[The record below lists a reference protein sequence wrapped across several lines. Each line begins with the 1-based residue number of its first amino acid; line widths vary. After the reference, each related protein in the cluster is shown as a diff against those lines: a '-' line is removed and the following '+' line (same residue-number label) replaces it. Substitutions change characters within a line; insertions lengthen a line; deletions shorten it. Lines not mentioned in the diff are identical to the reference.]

1 MKTNL
6 IIDGNYLLNRLTF
19 TLHKNNLLYGALSK
33 SLENSINNYKR
44 WYPFT
49 NIYLVSDSKER
60 SWRKN
65 IYSDYKATR
74 KKDSDID
81 WNFVFETYKNFKN
94 SLTSVKV
101 LEAPTI
107 EGDDWISY
115 VVNKSNLDSMSTIIV
130 SNDYDIKQL
139 IRFEIEP
146 LVINIMANE
155 IYNKQ
160 KIFLPENYQLFL
172 YELKKLP
179 NNDIFDLNDNKEFI
193 SFLEGF
199 VQKYDV
205 NIVNWSESL
214 FIKLVSGDKGDNIE
228 SAWSQVKNGKKRGIG
243 ERGAKT
249 IYDDYLK
256 EFGSIDWEDSDLYE
270 NIADLICEKKKLSK
284 YQIQRISSKINYNS
298 KIINLNLSNIPKEIV
313 CMMEKI
319 YEESRR
325 SFISSI

>member
-19 TLHKNNLLYGALSK
+19 TLHKNNLLYGALYK
-33 SLENSINNYKR
+33 SLENSINSYKR
-44 WYPFT
+44 WYPFS
-49 NIYLVSDSKER
+49 NIYLVSDSKEK

-65 IYSDYKATR
+65 IHSEYKATR

-81 WNFVFETYKNFKN
+81 WSFVFETYTDFKN
-94 SLTSVKV
+94 NLKSIKV

-115 VVNKSNLDSMSTIIV
+115 VVKKSNSEDTSTVIL

-139 IRFEIEP
+139 IRFSTDP
-146 LVINIMANE
+146 LVINIMTNE

-160 KIFLPENYQLFL
+160 KLFLPENYQIFL

-179 NNDIFDLNDNKEFI
+179 NDDIFNLNDNKEFLNFI
-193 SFLEGF
+193 EGF
-199 VQKYDV
+199 IERYDV

-228 SAWSQVKNGKKRGIG
+228 SAWTLVKNGKKRGIG
-243 ERGAKT
+243 EKGAKA

-256 EFGSIDWEDSDLYE
+256 EFGEIDWHDSDLYE
-270 NIADLICEKKKLSK
+270 NIADIICEKKKLGK
-284 YQIQRISSKINYNS
+284 YQISKITTKLNHNS
-298 KIINLNLSNIPKEIV
+298 SVINLDLSKLPEHIMDLMDKV
-313 CMMEKI
+313 
-319 YEESRR
+319 YV
-325 SFISSI
+325 